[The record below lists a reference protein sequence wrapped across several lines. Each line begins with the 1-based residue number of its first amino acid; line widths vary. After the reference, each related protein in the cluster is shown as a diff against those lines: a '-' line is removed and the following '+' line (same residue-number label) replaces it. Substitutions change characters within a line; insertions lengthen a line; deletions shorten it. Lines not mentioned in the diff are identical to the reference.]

1 MKAEIISIGTELL
14 LGEITDTNSAY
25 LAGQLP
31 LLGLDL
37 HFISTVGDNQ
47 QRLIDTLRHA
57 WQRSDIIITTGGL
70 GPTQDDVTREAIAE
84 FLGEKITID
93 QDLVKK
99 FEELFSYYKI
109 AMPPSNIKQAA
120 IIPSAEIIQNP
131 RGTAPG
137 WWIERDNRI
146 VITMPGPPREM
157 QLMWTK
163 EILPRLQQKI
173 VGAVI
178 ISKTLKLFGLT
189 EAEVDDKAS
198 LFLSATNPTLAT
210 YAKSD
215 GIYLRIT
222 AKANTES
229 EAQQLII
236 QREADIRAILSDYIW
251 GVNSDT
257 LEHNVGALLVAKGLS
272 LATMESYT
280 GGLLANTITNIPGSS
295 RYFKGGLIAYTD
307 DARAAFGFDWQ
318 LISQCGLISA
328 KAAETMA
335 TMAREK
341 LGASIGAGLTGVM
354 GPAEV
359 EGKPVGTIFVGI
371 DDGQYS
377 QSFTK
382 NYPGNRLQVKQ
393 RAVTS
398 ALFELRKTLLQEG
411 NDAPDS

>member
-131 RGTAPG
+131 QGTAPG